1 MECIYNQHNFITPPN
16 QKKTCFHLRFSL
28 RSFNLLGQWR
38 NFLHFLGI
46 TCLVGKNKVQ
56 TALFQGPIRSVSW
69 LQQKV
74 SRKKLW
80 GYTLR
85 RSNAQMQLPQFSIDL
100 LLLVLGGKKTT
111 YSQMLTKKI
120 WWWIPWQKGKK
131 QTPKKNSSK
140 SKILECLECFAD
152 FFKEPAWWKF
162 TPNSPRNKKNRLPP
176 PPKHT
181 PWNTTH
187 ETSSPPVV
195 SFHTLVKNCTTSKS
209 WKRHP
214 VAWDVP
220 LDGRP
225 GPWMGGNEW
234 LLGSMGW

>member
-1 MECIYNQHNFITPPN
+1 
-16 QKKTCFHLRFSL
+16 
-28 RSFNLLGQWR
+28 
-38 NFLHFLGI
+38 
-46 TCLVGKNKVQ
+46 
-56 TALFQGPIRSVSW
+56 
-69 LQQKV
+69 
-74 SRKKLW
+74 
-80 GYTLR
+80 
-85 RSNAQMQLPQFSIDL
+85 MQLPQFPIDL
-100 LLLVLGGKKTT
+100 LFWCLEKK
-111 YSQMLTKKI
+111 QHIPRCWPKK

-162 TPNSPRNKKNRLPP
+162 TPNSPRNKKKRLPP
-176 PPKHT
+176 PRNT
-181 PWNTTH
+181 RPWNTTH

-220 LDGRP
+220 GRTSGSVDGVNEWWNGINGLVSYKPQEIYHIIRGRWNIPIDPRNSDPNFRP
-225 GPWMGGNEW
+225 GTSKVEMDGVW
-234 LLGSMGW
+234 GWRCLTLTTN